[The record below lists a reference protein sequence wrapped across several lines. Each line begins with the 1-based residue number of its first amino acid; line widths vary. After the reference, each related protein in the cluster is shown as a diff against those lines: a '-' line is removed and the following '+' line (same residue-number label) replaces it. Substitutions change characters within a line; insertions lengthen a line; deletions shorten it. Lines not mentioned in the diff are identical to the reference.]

1 MPNLHGI
8 LRASEASELLRV
20 TGVPGA
26 LRGASE
32 RPSDALVLGPHRR
45 RCRVLGLRDTGGAII
60 GMCVAL
66 QNGLQ
71 VESGPS

>member
-1 MPNLHGI
+1 MYMI
-8 LRASEASELLRV
+8 FYERAKRASSSESPV
-20 TGVPGA
+20 CGA

-45 RCRVLGLRDTGGAII
+45 RCGVLGLRDTGGAII

>member
-1 MPNLHGI
+1 MGGGRHGG
-8 LRASEASELLRV
+8 SPV
-20 TGVPGA
+20 CGA

-45 RCRVLGLRDTGGAII
+45 RCGVLGLRDTGGAII